1 MAEVINCQKCPRCE
15 REHPRL
21 PVKRL
26 SKPTYDGFTHWA
38 VCPVTGDPILFAF
51 QSGTKEQQ

>member
-1 MAEVINCQKCPRCE
+1 MAEVIHCQKCPRCE
-15 REHPRL
+15 GEHRQL

-38 VCPVTGDPILFAF
+38 VCPVTGDPILFSF
-51 QSGTKEQQ
+51 KSGTKGQQ